1 MTGSRELSNRHIAL
15 DATLWD
21 VDEPQLIQGLAE
33 LELTRD
39 RRVSADGS
47 LVSISPEPPV
57 IDVWGATALVRHYFE
72 VTLATASGT
81 ELMRVRNTSVWREIA
96 GRWVVV
102 HNHEDAIGLGRA
114 TTAPPPRWSCAPAP
128 AAAQDYPERVRSFA
142 VPPHASCGD
151 AAASNANSGSSPNV
165 EKLHVM

>member
-1 MTGSRELSNRHIAL
+1 MSAALDPLSTQKQGIFNPMTSLSASGPTPEHSRVAAAKAAIWDAFLEIYQGAVTGSRELSNRHIAF

-21 VDEPQLIQGLAE
+21 VDEPQLINGLAE

-39 RRVSADGS
+39 RRVSGDSA

-57 IDVWGATALVRHYFE
+57 IDVWGSIALVRHYFE

-81 ELMRVRNTSVWREIA
+81 ESMRIRNTSVWREIA

-102 HNHEDAIGLGRA
+102 HNHEDAIG
-114 TTAPPPRWSCAPAP
+114 PHK
-128 AAAQDYPERVRSFA
+128 AAD
-142 VPPHASCGD
+142 
-151 AAASNANSGSSPNV
+151 
-165 EKLHVM
+165 

>member
-1 MTGSRELSNRHIAL
+1 MTSRSTDKPETPEDSRIAAVKAAIWDAFLEIYQGAVTGSRELSNRHIAL

-39 RRVSADGS
+39 RRVSADSS

-57 IDVWGATALVRHYFE
+57 IDVWGSTALVRHYFE
-72 VTLATASGT
+72 VTAATASGT
-81 ELMRVRNTSVWREIA
+81 ELSRVRNTSVWREVS

-102 HNHEDAIGLGRA
+102 HNHEDAISSRTRPTIEGGK
-114 TTAPPPRWSCAPAP
+114 PP
-128 AAAQDYPERVRSFA
+128 E
-142 VPPHASCGD
+142 
-151 AAASNANSGSSPNV
+151 
-165 EKLHVM
+165 